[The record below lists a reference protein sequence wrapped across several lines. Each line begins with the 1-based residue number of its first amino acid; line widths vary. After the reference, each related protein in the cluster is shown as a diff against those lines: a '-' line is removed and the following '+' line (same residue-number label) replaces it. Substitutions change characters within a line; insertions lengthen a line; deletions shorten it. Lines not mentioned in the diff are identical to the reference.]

1 MDIILKIEVRPT
13 IRSLFSM
20 KSRVDI
26 ILKIEVRP
34 TQWCSVGAHLVDII
48 LKIEVRPTIRGF
60 MPLEGL
66 VDISLK
72 REVHP
77 ITKTCREHKMCGW
90 KSS

>member
-1 MDIILKIEVRPT
+1 MVDIILKIEVRPT

-26 ILKIEVRP
+26 ILKI
-34 TQWCSVGAHLVDII
+34 
-48 LKIEVRPTIRGF
+48 KVRPTIRGF

-77 ITKTCREHKMCGW
+77 ITKTCREHKMCVW

>member
-1 MDIILKIEVRPT
+1 M
-13 IRSLFSM
+13 
-20 KSRVDI
+20 DI

-77 ITKTCREHKMCGW
+77 ITKTCREHKMCVW

>member
-1 MDIILKIEVRPT
+1 MDIILK
-13 IRSLFSM
+13 S
-20 KSRVDI
+20 
-26 ILKIEVRP
+26 EVRP
-34 TQWCSVGAHLVDII
+34 TQWCSVGAHLPVDII
-48 LKIEVRPTIRGF
+48 LKSEVRPTIRGF

-77 ITKTCREHKMCGW
+77 ITKTCREHKMCVW